1 MSSIE
6 FFDVRKSFGS
16 VEALCGISFSV
27 ETGEIVALLGPNG
40 AGKTTAIEILLGLR
54 RADDGYVMLC
64 GGSPRDA
71 QARMQLGATPQETGF
86 PDALTPREVTA
97 FAAAHYANPLPIDEV
112 FASFDLTDIADRRIG
127 TLSGGQQRRV
137 ALALA
142 FAGDPAVVV
151 LDEPTTGLDVDSRRA
166 LWSRLRSQE
175 NRHRAVLFTT
185 HYLEEANALADR
197 VLVLDRGELTFD
209 GTPRELRERF
219 GARRVE
225 YVGPNG
231 RTVITTHDAD
241 EYVRELVHS
250 GVPFQDLQVAAPSF
264 EDAFLA
270 VTGGSK

>member
-6 FFDVRKSFGS
+6 FFDVRKRFGS
-16 VEALCGISFSV
+16 VEALRGISFSV
-27 ETGEIVALLGPNG
+27 DTGEIVALLGPNG
-40 AGKTTAIEILLGLR
+40 AGKTTAIEIVLGLR
-54 RADDGYVMLC
+54 RADDGYAMLR

-71 QARMQLGATPQETGF
+71 RVRMQLGATPQETGF

-97 FAAAHYANPLPIDEV
+97 FAAAHYPDPLPLDEL
-112 FASFDLTDIADRRIG
+112 FASFDLTNLADRRIG

-142 FAGDPAVVV
+142 FVGDPAVVV
-151 LDEPTTGLDVDSRRA
+151 LDEPTTGLDVESRRA
-166 LWSRLRSQE
+166 LWTQLRSQA

-209 GTPRELRERF
+209 GTPRALRERF

-231 RTVITTHDAD
+231 RTIVTTPDAD
-241 EYVRELVHS
+241 EYVRELVNS
-250 GVPFQDLQVAAPSF
+250 GVQFKDLQVAAPSF